1 MSGFGVLLALVRR
14 RSKNVA
20 LVLIAAALYLLL
32 MALNHWETRYYFF
45 VMVLYAGF
53 AAFAAATW
61 LEMTRSLGWLK
72 NLAFALIPVAMVA
85 TMFALS
91 LAESRKDVTRFL
103 ESQPM
108 EIIAARD
115 YLSSV
120 GATGGKRIV
129 ARKPHLPY
137 LSRNEWVFFPQ
148 VKSLDEFRAWVE
160 ANRVDYIA
168 VGKRELK
175 ERKELS
181 ALGYPGKA
189 PDWLKAVW
197 VNDDPMFILYKPQ

>member
-1 MSGFGVLLALVRR
+1 
-14 RSKNVA
+14 
-20 LVLIAAALYLLL
+20 
-32 MALNHWETRYYFF
+32 
-45 VMVLYAGF
+45 VMVLDAGF
-53 AAFAAATW
+53 AVFAAAAW
-61 LEMTRSLGWLK
+61 LEMARSLGWMK
-72 NLAFALIPVAMVA
+72 NRAFALIPVAMVA

-103 ESQPM
+103 DSQPR

-115 YLSSV
+115 YLSAV

-160 ANRVDYIA
+160 VNRVDYIA
-168 VGKRELK
+168 IGKRELK

-181 ALGYPGKA
+181 ALGKPENA

-197 VNDDPMFILYKPQ
+197 INDQPAFILYQPQLIDEPDDPETK